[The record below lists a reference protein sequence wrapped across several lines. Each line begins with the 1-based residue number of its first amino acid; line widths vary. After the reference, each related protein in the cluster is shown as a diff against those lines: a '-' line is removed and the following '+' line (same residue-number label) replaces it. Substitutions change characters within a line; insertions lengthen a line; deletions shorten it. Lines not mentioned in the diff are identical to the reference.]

1 MEVFMKRLSRRVI
14 GCASSIAFFGF
25 IIASGI
31 TLVAHRF
38 VKEFSHS
45 HVTLDQDQFTWDMP
59 VGEAEPPGAF
69 RRRLTMQTRDG
80 IILQGEFWSQPHPVP
95 TVILCHG
102 YRVPIRHLQSVAAL
116 EYRSGYNI
124 LLFDFRGH
132 GESARAV
139 ISGGN
144 AEVYDLEAA
153 VKTASQQPE
162 TLPGKLILHGFSM
175 GASVALLLPP
185 HPDVA
190 AIIADSAYARL
201 DTILQR
207 LTHYQLS
214 AESMSWHRFFH
225 CLRGG
230 IPAFCWA
237 AVVVSRLVFR
247 LRFGHALIARPDR
260 SFKRWGTRSKAAS
273 HLCPRP
279 ILLIHCTHDSLIPLS
294 HAHQLAAKARAH
306 QVPIETYF
314 VEHGSHCGAYGSNP
328 ERYVQRLQQF
338 VALHI
343 GDHYPFTS

>member
-1 MEVFMKRLSRRVI
+1 
-14 GCASSIAFFGF
+14 
-25 IIASGI
+25 
-31 TLVAHRF
+31 
-38 VKEFSHS
+38 
-45 HVTLDQDQFTWDMP
+45 
-59 VGEAEPPGAF
+59 
-69 RRRLTMQTRDG
+69 
-80 IILQGEFWSQPHPVP
+80 
-95 TVILCHG
+95 
-102 YRVPIRHLQSVAAL
+102 
-116 EYRSGYNI
+116 
-124 LLFDFRGH
+124 
-132 GESARAV
+132 
-139 ISGGN
+139 
-144 AEVYDLEAA
+144 VYDLEAA

-260 SFKRWGTRSKAAS
+260 SFKRWGTGSKAAS
-273 HLCPRP
+273 HLYPRP

-294 HAHQLAAKARAH
+294 HAHKLAARARAH
-306 QVPIETYF
+306 HVPIETYF

-338 VALHI
+338 VALHV